1 MESLVYFI
9 ISHSQMVLITLV
21 GSIIL
26 CVFGLLLISFHSPQD
41 AVANEVGNVDRIEGV
56 LRQILSE
63 QDWPAKATGG
73 AAAPTVSDLLP
84 ADPVILGDP
93 LAAAAP
99 AGAAAPS
106 PAAVTPANTDTVTIP
121 VAPTAEPVAAEAAA
135 PAAPAVDVSPLK
147 NKIKELEEK
156 LAEYSVIEEDIADL
170 SRFRQENDDLKKK
183 LTHVTGVSADEAARM
198 PWDDFEKVVK
208 DKNLAPAKETVATTI
223 DKPE

>member
-9 ISHSQMVLITLV
+9 ITHSQMVLITLV

-26 CVFGLLLISFHSPQD
+26 CVFGLLLISFHHPQD
-41 AVANEVGNVDRIEGV
+41 AVANELGSVDRIEGV

-63 QDWPAKATGG
+63 QDWPSAKAAEGTP
-73 AAAPTVSDLLP
+73 AAVPGVEAAEGV
-84 ADPVILGDP
+84 DP
-93 LAAAAP
+93 LP
-99 AGAAAPS
+99 PAAPS
-106 PAAVTPANTDTVTIP
+106 DPAQASSEPSVSE
-121 VAPTAEPVAAEAAA
+121 EPVAEAGASVEAAPSVAAAEEA
-135 PAAPAVDVSPLK
+135 PASASADPALK

-183 LTHVTGVSADEAARM
+183 ITHATGVSAEEVASM

-208 DKNLAPAKETVATTI
+208 EKNTAPAKDAVATTI
-223 DKPE
+223 DPTPE

>member
-26 CVFGLLLISFHSPQD
+26 CVFGLLLISFHHPQD
-41 AVANEVGNVDRIEGV
+41 AVANELGGVDRIEGV

-63 QDWPAKATGG
+63 QDWPSAKAAEGTPASVPG
-73 AAAPTVSDLLP
+73 VS
-84 ADPVILGDP
+84 ATEEVGDP
-93 LAAAAP
+93 LP
-99 AGAAAPS
+99 PAAPS
-106 PAAVTPANTDTVTIP
+106 EASPGDTVASPAEDSAAAVADSPAIDAAP
-121 VAPTAEPVAAEAAA
+121 VAKEETAS
-135 PAAPAVDVSPLK
+135 PASADPALK

-183 LTHVTGVSADEAARM
+183 ITRATGVSAEEAASM
-198 PWDDFEKVVK
+198 PWDDFEKVVQE
-208 DKNLAPAKETVATTI
+208 KNTAPAKDAVATTI
-223 DKPE
+223 DPTPE